1 MKKFI
6 DKKYLKYLPSKK
18 FTYLM
23 VGIIILGLVF
33 FIVSGIFFGKNSYI
47 ALNKQA
53 KLQNEKI
60 TIDNLL
66 QKDSDS
72 DGVMDWEEALW
83 GTDPNNKTTFNG
95 MSDSDYIK
103 QKRADLKV
111 SDESELAQN
120 GENLTETDK
129 FAQQFFASLSAMK
142 QNGQIDQTTINNVST
157 SLGQNIVDPNLV
169 DTYTEK
175 DITLSENDGVSEQN
189 TYYTNAKKLFE
200 TYKKEGLGSE
210 LEIVS
215 EIVSSGKV
223 ENEQDAIDKL
233 TNIANAYQKFAQKM
247 LELKVP
253 ESLAQ
258 YHIRIINSANNTGI
272 SVRNM
277 IKIIDDPIV
286 GLSGLSQYQKYSDD
300 FITSVGDLE
309 KILSN
314 NGIIIQ

>member
-1 MKKFI
+1 MKKII
-6 DKKYLKYLPSKK
+6 DEKYKKYLPSKR